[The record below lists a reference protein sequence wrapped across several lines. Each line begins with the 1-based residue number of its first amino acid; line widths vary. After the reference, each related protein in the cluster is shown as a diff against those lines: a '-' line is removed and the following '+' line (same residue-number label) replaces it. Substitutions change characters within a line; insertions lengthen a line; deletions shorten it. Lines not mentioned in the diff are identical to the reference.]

1 MARHRLPIR
10 SRDSA
15 EDAIVDLLRLSR
27 AQVFRLDPYIKDAQ
41 SAGFPD
47 LAVFHGGC
55 LYLAEVKSPGGVLK
69 PQQKV
74 FAAQHQAWLLED
86 FPDVTKMLISGHR
99 CYTPIKSPKEG

>member
-15 EDAIVDLLRLSR
+15 EGAIVDLLRISR
-27 AQVFRLDPYIKDAQ
+27 AQVFRLDPYIKDAE

-47 LAVFHGGC
+47 LAVFHGGH

-69 PQQKV
+69 PQQKA
-74 FAAQHQAWLLED
+74 FAATHQAWLLED
-86 FPDVTKMLISGHR
+86 LPDVTKMLTSGYR
-99 CYTPIKSPKEG
+99 CYTPLKALKEG